1 MATAKKGIDTN
12 AVAATAVGAAAAAAL
27 AAAGAYWFYGAKDAA
42 KHRKSA
48 RSWMLR
54 ARAEVMEAV
63 EGAVKSAGEIDKEA
77 YMDIVEGVLAR
88 YSKLAGVSAVEMQQ
102 VTRDMKE
109 VWQHMQKAHKGASP
123 KKIAKKAVKTAKKA
137 VKKATKKA

>member
-1 MATAKKGIDTN
+1 MATSKKGTQQ
-12 AVAATAVGAAAAAAL
+12 AMVATAVGAAAAAAL

-48 RSWMLR
+48 RSWMLK

-63 EGAVKSAGEIDKEA
+63 EAAVHKAGEIDKEA
-77 YMDIVEGVLAR
+77 YMNIVEGVLAR
-88 YSKLAGVSAVEMQQ
+88 YSKLAGVSAAEMQQ

-109 VWQHMQKAHKGASP
+109 VWQHMQKARKSVAP
-123 KKIAKKAVKTAKKA
+123 KKSSKKAAKKTTSKKAAKKTR
-137 VKKATKKA
+137 K